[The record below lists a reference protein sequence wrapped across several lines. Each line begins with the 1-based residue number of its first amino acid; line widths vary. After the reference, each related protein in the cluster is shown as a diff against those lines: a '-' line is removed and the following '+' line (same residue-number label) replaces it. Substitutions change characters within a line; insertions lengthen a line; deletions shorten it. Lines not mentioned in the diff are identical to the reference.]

1 MQGSAGNGDVPVV
14 SSRNEGLVLSF
25 WLYSAVT
32 TYLDLGNESPDS
44 FHSLFRFVERE

>member
-1 MQGSAGNGDVPVV
+1 MQGSTGDGDVPVV

-32 TYLDLGNESPDS
+32 TSIDLGNESPDS
-44 FHSLFRFVERE
+44 SHPLFRLVEKE